1 VRAILIG
8 SRAYKQTDFGDTD
21 ILCDR
26 EWKDAWEE
34 RRAPVAGHDGGI
46 YEITSPRDG
55 SAHAELLRGSDA
67 WPDVRADGADE
78 GDWLHGL
85 PLRRTP
91 VAFLAALKKAHL
103 ILPSGSPWKWRR
115 QMEEY
120 CALKALLRAS
130 SEVAQFNGCIWSPRD
145 GARRIFERH
154 RAECL
159 ERQRRPPKLNQS
171 KAAFFGAEGYEVFDH
186 DSIHEALAH
195 PRSPAYLQIKS
206 GEVRVSRTKWRA
218 LDDAEKLRCAVEEAG
233 ILALERSILPHL
245 FLGRD
250 YRGMRWAYEHAL
262 FRICTTITSG
272 EFRDWCLENWERIR
286 DASPD
291 LASKFF
297 EGVRLGIVKVA
308 RPERLWRG
316 AR

>member
-1 VRAILIG
+1 MATRATEADVRAILIG
-8 SRAYKQTDFGDTD
+8 SRAYKEADCGDTD

-26 EWKDAWEE
+26 EWKEAWDE
-34 RRAPVAGHDGGI
+34 RPRVGGI
-46 YEITSPRDG
+46 YEVTCPREG

-67 WPDVRADGADE
+67 WPDVRADGTDR
-78 GDWLHGL
+78 WLDGL

-103 ILPSGSPWKWRR
+103 ILPSGSPEKWRR

-120 CALKALLRAS
+120 CALKALLPGA
-130 SEVAQFNGCIWSPRD
+130 EVAD
-145 GARRIFERH
+145 ARRIFEMH

-159 ERQRRPPKLNQS
+159 ERQKRPPRLNQS
-171 KAAFFGAEGYEVFDH
+171 KTAFFGSESYEIFDH

-195 PRSPAYLQIKS
+195 PRRPAYLQIKS
-206 GEVRVSRTKWRA
+206 GEVWVSRTKWRE

-245 FLGRD
+245 FLGQD

-272 EFRDWCLENWERIR
+272 EFRDWCIENWERIR

-291 LASKFF
+291 LASAFF
-297 EGVRLGIVKVA
+297 EGVRLGIVKVK
-308 RPERLWRG
+308 RPVSPDAFLRQSR
-316 AR
+316 RY